1 MVDGFGWRGM
11 DGLADPAVLEARRL
25 RLLQLLHN
33 QNVIVAV
40 FPRFLALSLAFR
52 AKAEPPLRRLRF
64 CTSGAEALAALEPV
78 AEPFW
83 LLVSEHLSDG
93 PGLELVRAVKA
104 RDPGHRCLLVL
115 THNHRLLADA
125 ALAAGADA
133 LVLEE
138 SLGRSGALVVAVERL
153 RAGDTFVDP
162 AMATTPPAVATASVL
177 SPREVEVLQL
187 VAHGLSNREIGERLH
202 IAPTTARDHVQE
214 ILRRLGVRSR
224 AAAAVEGVRKGYC

>member
-1 MVDGFGWRGM
+1 
-11 DGLADPAVLEARRL
+11 
-25 RLLQLLHN
+25 
-33 QNVIVAV
+33 
-40 FPRFLALSLAFR
+40 
-52 AKAEPPLRRLRF
+52 
-64 CTSGAEALAALEPV
+64 
-78 AEPFW
+78 
-83 LLVSEHLSDG
+83 
-93 PGLELVRAVKA
+93 
-104 RDPGHRCLLVL
+104 
-115 THNHRLLADA
+115 
-125 ALAAGADA
+125 
-133 LVLEE
+133 
-138 SLGRSGALVVAVERL
+138 VVAVERL